1 MTKRVLDIG
10 NCQHDHG
17 LIATMLKKHFSVEVL
32 QAHSADE
39 ALKTLRSEKCDLV
52 LVNRTLDA
60 DHADGL
66 SLIELVK
73 QDNELSAI
81 PIMLISNYEQY
92 QDQAMAAGA
101 APGFGKKQ
109 LNDPRT
115 FDRLAPYLG

>member
-60 DHADGL
+60 DMQMGYRY
-66 SLIELVK
+66 ELVK

-115 FDRLAPYLG
+115 LDRLAPYLG